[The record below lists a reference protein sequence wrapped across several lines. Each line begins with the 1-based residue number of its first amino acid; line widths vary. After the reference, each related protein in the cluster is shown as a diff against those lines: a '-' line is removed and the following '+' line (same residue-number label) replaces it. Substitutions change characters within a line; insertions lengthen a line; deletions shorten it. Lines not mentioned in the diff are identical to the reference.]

1 MFVHL
6 GKQKQQGDWLL
17 GYYYADIETL
27 AVNSSFAQDD
37 WMRWGSATDTRGS
50 DFHDHEFRFGYVLP
64 WKWKVLARLYMVE
77 SNNNPED
84 GNRFRIDF
92 NRKFW

>member
-1 MFVHL
+1 
-6 GKQKQQGDWLL
+6 
-17 GYYYADIETL
+17 
-27 AVNSSFAQDD
+27 
-37 WMRWGSATDTRGS
+37 MRWSSTTDTRAS
-50 DFHDHEFRFGYVLP
+50 DFHGHEFRFGYVLP

-77 SNNNPED
+77 SNNNSED